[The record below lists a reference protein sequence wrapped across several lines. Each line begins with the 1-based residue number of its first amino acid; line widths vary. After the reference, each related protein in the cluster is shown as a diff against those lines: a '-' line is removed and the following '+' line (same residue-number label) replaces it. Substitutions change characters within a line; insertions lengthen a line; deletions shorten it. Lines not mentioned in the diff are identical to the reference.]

1 MEKRV
6 YIFKKISKKV
16 RYYFFAT
23 PFDLS
28 SAEFLQKEIDV
39 PAFKVASADI
49 HNLQLIEKLTKFKKP
64 LIISTGGADLFDIKR
79 IHNLFKKYKFKKFS
93 FMQCTASYPC
103 ETKDLNLG
111 VIKYLDDLFKDNLV
125 GLSFYSQ
132 WNFY

>member
-1 MEKRV
+1 MEKKSL
-6 YIFKKISKKV
+6 YFLKKLAKKLDII
-16 RYYFFAT
+16 FAT

-49 HNLQLIEKLTKFKKP
+49 HNLQLIEKLIKFKKP

-79 IHNLFKKYKFKKFS
+79 IHNLFKKYKFKNFS

-103 ETKDLNLG
+103 ETKDLNLE
-111 VIKYLDDLFKDNLV
+111 L
-125 GLSFYSQ
+125 LSI
-132 WNFY
+132 